1 LLTDDTSTTNN
12 ESQDAANHLIENFE
26 DQKPFK
32 RFLDKLNE
40 KKITKKLP
48 LIAILVASMIIRFV
62 AAWFSE
68 GFVHPDEVFQSIE
81 MVHFWIYG
89 EYGTGSTI
97 PWEYDEAHQYGG
109 ARSWFFVLILVAVF
123 RFMMLLGATDPL
135 VLFFI
140 ARFTLAMFSMMTVI
154 IAYLF
159 GKEIFD
165 ERVGLVS
172 ALLCGVWWFF
182 PFWASRTMTD
192 SISSDLLFLSIFL
205 IYKSFKMGNK
215 IKKRFLYTFFSG
227 IVIGISFMLRFPSGL
242 MSIPLF
248 VFLLIQAIIEI
259 RSNRKES
266 KDKSFKKIMSFLLPV
281 IGFTLGGSLM
291 ILTQGILDLVTWG
304 DFLQSPINFFM
315 YNIVEG
321 KSAYHG
327 VAPWYQY
334 FRGFFT
340 DFGLYYLPILLVF
353 FIIGLSFKEKLKTK
367 GFIGTLIVF
376 WIVLFS
382 ALAHKEFRFI
392 FIVLPLCFIFI
403 SNGILKFVD
412 LIEKKPYKQ
421 IAFGIIL
428 TIFCT
433 SSVLIATVH
442 KNWMWDYN
450 SGICN
455 AMWYVGKQ
463 EDSERVVVFETVWYT
478 GGYAYLDKDIP
489 IYFIKI
495 NPWTV
500 SELYNS
506 TYLRSV
512 YEANGTYCVVRQ
524 DEMHYI
530 SSILENLGLN
540 INATFVEN
548 LRTVYVYN

>member
-1 LLTDDTSTTNN
+1 LITDDTTTTNN
-12 ESQDAANHLIENFE
+12 DSQDTANHLIENFE
-26 DQKPFK
+26 EQKPFK
-32 RFLDKLNE
+32 RFLDKMND

-48 LIAILVASMIIRFV
+48 LIVILIVSMIIRFV

-81 MVHFWIYG
+81 MAHFWIYG
-89 EYGTGSTI
+89 EYGNGNTI
-97 PWEYDEAHQYGG
+97 PWEFDEIHEYGG
-109 ARSWFFVLILVAVF
+109 ARSWFFVIILVAIF
-123 RFMMLLGATDPL
+123 RFMLLLGATDPL

-172 ALLCGVWWFF
+172 AFLCGIWWFF

-227 IVIGISFMLRFPSGL
+227 IVLGIAFMLRFPSGL
-242 MSIPLF
+242 MGLPLF
-248 VFLLIQAIIEI
+248 IFLLIQAIIEI
-259 RSNRKES
+259 RSDRKAS
-266 KDKSFKKIMSFLLPV
+266 GDKSFKKIMSYLMPV
-281 IGFTLGGSLM
+281 IGFTFGGILM

-321 KSAYHG
+321 SSAAHG

-367 GFIGTLIVF
+367 GFIGTLIIF

-382 ALAHKEFRFI
+382 AIAHKEFRFI
-392 FIVLPLCFIFI
+392 FIVLPLIFIFTA
-403 SNGILKFVD
+403 NGILKFVN

-421 IAFGIIL
+421 ITFGIIL

-442 KNWMWDYN
+442 KDWMWDYN

-455 AMWYVGKQ
+455 AMCYVGKQ

-489 IYFIKI
+489 TYFIKI

-512 YEANGTYCVVRQ
+512 YEANGTYCVVRE

-530 SSILENLGLN
+530 STILEDLGLN
-540 INATFVEN
+540 IVATFKESIRN
-548 LRTVYVYN
+548 VYVYN